1 MEIHSSFFQ
10 PFFKPSPPSVG
21 SGRCCIIIWSSVT
34 PVPRHPFFWGVKS
47 QKLVVM
53 LPSPEDSKKKS
64 GTTREKKG
72 QIWWTP
78 QPIKVKI
85 VFFQH
90 QATPKKNFPNS
101 SLWIYEATCLSGIW
115 FFYLQRWIAKL
126 PLPKFKGSH
135 LSGLAGQ
142 PWDCFNFFL
151 YLFDCGEV
159 FWRKMWLRKIRDRN
173 PHGEKKMEKR
183 CWAHSGQRFLA
194 VGFGSLWVFSQSLFG
209 NSPTPHEKWPQDET
223 LHSNPN
229 CWEIYQKK
237 TDSVEPMFFA
247 LDFLHYESTI
257 FGQLQS

>member
-1 MEIHSSFFQ
+1 MKLHFCQGYFF
-10 PFFKPSPPSVG
+10 F
-21 SGRCCIIIWSSVT
+21 
-34 PVPRHPFFWGVKS
+34 
-47 QKLVVM
+47 
-53 LPSPEDSKKKS
+53 
-64 GTTREKKG
+64 
-72 QIWWTP
+72 
-78 QPIKVKI
+78 
-85 VFFQH
+85 
-90 QATPKKNFPNS
+90 N
-101 SLWIYEATCLSGIW
+101 
-115 FFYLQRWIAKL
+115 LQRWIAKL

-194 VGFGSLWVFSQSLFG
+194 VGFGSRWVFSQSLFG

-237 TDSVEPMFFA
+237 LIQLSPCFLPLIFFTTNLPFLDSSS
-247 LDFLHYESTI
+247 HRTHESPPRDMHQDI
-257 FGQLQS
+257 SPAVFGYNDWSNRCRNINLEASQVNPTPSGCFS